1 MEMIRYAQLSCLV
14 MSGLLMTSCVSRT
27 VVTNK
32 LRSQIDRPTWSAV
45 ETRPDHFIVVAKDPA
60 AEAEAFKELCQKHKF
75 VCLGPE
81 AGGRIVLIERR
92 RK

>member
-1 MEMIRYAQLSCLV
+1 MARYVQLSFLV
-14 MSGLLMTSCVSRT
+14 MGVLLMSSCVTRT
-27 VVTNK
+27 AVTHK

-45 ETRPDHFIVVAKDPA
+45 ETTPDHFVVVAKDPT
-60 AEAEAFKELCQKHKF
+60 AEQEAFKEICQKHKF
-75 VCLGPE
+75 VCFGPE